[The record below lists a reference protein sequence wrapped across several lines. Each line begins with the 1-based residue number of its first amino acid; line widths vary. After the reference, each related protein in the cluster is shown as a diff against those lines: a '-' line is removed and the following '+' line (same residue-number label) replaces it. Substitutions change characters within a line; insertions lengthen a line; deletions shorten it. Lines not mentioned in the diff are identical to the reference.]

1 MTERR
6 PLRRRSGR
14 AVSRSRR
21 PVAAAGIPQPET
33 APTPGPLVPAPGEP
47 SILGFPVEV
56 PDEPLVVEEPPP
68 PVEDLDLPPDVDPDV
83 DPDGALYVRATAD
96 PFAGTLLL
104 VAGAAGGM
112 SLFLPWVQ
120 HGGELGLTLLR
131 RGLGTDDVAA
141 LAQSGLLL
149 PVAVAV
155 GGGVLFVLG
164 LLAFRPARSHRV
176 VGVVALLVAV
186 GVAVGIVVGVADVGW
201 QPLRGDPAALCAVV
215 LVAAGVLG
223 ALKAMLTQPDVTT
236 DPR

>member
-6 PLRRRSGR
+6 PLPHRSRR

-21 PVAAAGIPQPET
+21 PVAAAGVPQPET

-47 SILGFPVEV
+47 SILGFPAEV
-56 PDEPLVVEEPPP
+56 PDEPALDEEPPP
-68 PVEDLDLPPDVDPDV
+68 AEEQELPPV
-83 DPDGALYVRATAD
+83 DPDGALYVLPTAD
-96 PFAGTLLL
+96 PVAGTLLL

-131 RGLGTDDVAA
+131 LGVASADVSA
-141 LAQSGLLL
+141 LARSGLLL

-155 GGGVLFVLG
+155 GGGVLFLLG
-164 LLAFRPARSHRV
+164 LLAFRPAHSHRV
-176 VGVVALLVAV
+176 LGVAALLVV
-186 GVAVGIVVGVADVGW
+186 LGVAAGIVVRVADAGW
-201 QPLRGDPAALCAVV
+201 QPLRGDPGALCAVV

-223 ALKAMLTQPDVTT
+223 ALKAMLTPPDVTT